1 MANNILKNTEKDT
14 KTPILREVINDQPQK
29 KPDESAGLNI
39 EAKFRIFEP
48 ISGKT
53 IVEGRG

>member
-1 MANNILKNTEKDT
+1 MANILKNTEKDT
-14 KTPILREVINDQPQK
+14 NTPVLREVVNDKPQI

-39 EAKFRIFEP
+39 EAKFRIWEP
-48 ISGKT
+48 ISGKV

>member
-1 MANNILKNTEKDT
+1 MANNILKDTKKDT
-14 KTPILREVINDQPQK
+14 TVPILREITNDNQQV

-39 EAKFRIFEP
+39 EAKFRIFDK